1 VRRTLL
7 RFFSRVQVAVVRL
20 DNMAPWC
27 CAELRDAMRVGNICF
42 SDQFFSTT
50 QTVREVKQILDDE
63 LVRHSPHTRPGAP
76 LTCSPVCAAQLL
88 YPRGGALAPRPPP
101 PPPRPH
107 PPLLPTLRTARE
119 NPVRKAKEDV
129 LGEVWWSQRRSGA
142 SCTNSRGEVGRLLS
156 ARARTQVITLQLAIT
171 GIRCFY
177 QQDRYNQF
185 RMVTNKHATVGALA

>member
-88 YPRGGALAPRPPP
+88 YPRGGALAPRPSS
-101 PPPRPH
+101 RPYAQ
-107 PPLLPTLRTARE
+107 PAKTPFGKQKKTYSGKCGGRNDDLVRPAPTPA
-119 NPVRKAKEDV
+119 VRWDD
-129 LGEVWWSQRRSGA
+129 
-142 SCTNSRGEVGRLLS
+142 
-156 ARARTQVITLQLAIT
+156 
-171 GIRCFY
+171 Y
-177 QQDRYNQF
+177 
-185 RMVTNKHATVGALA
+185 